1 MNIFAIRAIYRFE
14 MSRWFRTLAQSI
26 IAPVISTS
34 LYFVVF
40 GAAIGSRMGE
50 IDGISYGAF
59 IIPGL
64 VMLSLLSESISNA
77 SFGIYFPK
85 FSGTIYEVL
94 SAPVSMLEVVLG
106 YVGAAATKSVLLGL
120 LILLTARLFV
130 DYSIAH
136 PLWMLAFLVLTAVTF
151 SLFGFIIGIWAD
163 GFEKLQIVPLMIVT
177 PLTFLG
183 GSFYS
188 IAMLPPLWQKIALLN
203 PVVYLISGF
212 RWSFYGVSDVSV
224 EISLAMIAVF
234 MLTCLAAI
242 HWIFKTGYKIRT

>member
-1 MNIFAIRAIYRFE
+1 MNFYGIRAIYRFE
-14 MSRWFRTLAQSI
+14 MARWFRTLAQSI
-26 IAPVISTS
+26 ISPVISTS

-50 IDGISYGAF
+50 VDGVSYGAF

-77 SFGIYFPK
+77 SFGIYFPR

-94 SAPVSMLEVVLG
+94 SAPISVFEVICG

-120 LILLTARLFV
+120 LILVTARLFV
-130 DYSIAH
+130 DYSITH
-136 PLWMLAFLVLTAVTF
+136 PIWMLAFLVLTAVTF
-151 SLFGFIIGIWAD
+151 SLLGFIIGIWAD
-163 GFEKLQIVPLMIVT
+163 GFEKLQIVPLMVIT

-188 IAMLPPLWQKIALLN
+188 IAMLPPLWQKIALIN

-212 RWSFYGVSDVSV
+212 RWSFYGISDVGV
-224 EISLAMIAVF
+224 GISLSMIALF
-234 MLTCLAAI
+234 MVICIAVI
-242 HWIFKTGYKIRT
+242 SWIFHTGYRIRT